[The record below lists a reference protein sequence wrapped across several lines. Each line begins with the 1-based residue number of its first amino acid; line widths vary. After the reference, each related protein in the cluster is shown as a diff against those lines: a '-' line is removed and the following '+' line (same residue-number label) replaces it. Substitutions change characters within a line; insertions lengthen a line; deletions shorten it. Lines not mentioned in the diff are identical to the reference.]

1 VKGDIEGDMAVVEG
15 SKSEASEIQTPKKS
29 IGWEVWKFSTV

>member
-15 SKSEASEIQTPKKS
+15 SKSEASEIQTPQKT
-29 IGWEVWKFSTV
+29 IGLEVWKFSTV